1 VADHSAGLATAGADC
16 ACPFEDGKDAFG
28 HHEQQD
34 EDRECEQDVEQVEGV
49 EALAWV
55 AISLA
60 IDHEIVFGD
69 DGARLT

>member
-1 VADHSAGLATAGADC
+1 MRTG
-16 ACPFEDGKDAFG
+16 
-28 HHEQQD
+28 
-34 EDRECEQDVEQVEGV
+34 ECEQDLERVEGGV
-49 EALAWV
+49 EGLAWV